1 MKRRRFYRTATVAEA
16 DDGFQVDLDE
26 RPVRTPAGK
35 PLVLPTLALA
45 RTIAEEWLAQTDE
58 IRPQT
63 MPITSLA
70 ATAIDRVVPRCAV
83 IVDALLEYGESDLL
97 CYRADEPS
105 ELVARQQA
113 CWQPALDWATERW
126 GARLRVTIGI
136 MPVPQPPEA
145 LAALRR
151 AVAACDPLELTA
163 LAAAVPL
170 CGSLVLGL
178 ALIDGRLDADR
189 VFEVAHL
196 DCIFQIERWG
206 EDDELSTTLGRVRA
220 ELLDAA
226 TFLALARDT
235 RAVAHAG

>member
-16 DDGFQVDLDE
+16 TDGFHVDLDG

-58 IRPQT
+58 IRPET

-70 ATAIDRVVPRCAV
+70 TTAIDRVAPRRAAV
-83 IVDALLEYGESDLL
+83 IDALLDYGDSDLL

-113 CWQPALDWATERW
+113 CWQPVLDWAAERW
-126 GARLRVTIGI
+126 GVRLRVTTGI
-136 MPVPQPPEA
+136 MPVRQPPEA
-145 LAALRR
+145 LIALRR
-151 AVAACDPLELTA
+151 AVDARDPLELTA

-178 ALIDGRLDADR
+178 ALVDGGLDADR
-189 VFEVAHL
+189 VFEAAHL
-196 DCIFQIERWG
+196 DRIFQIERWG
-206 EDDELSTTLGRVRA
+206 EDDELSTTFGCVRA

-235 RAVAHAG
+235 RAAAHAG